1 MVNICSNESLYQF
14 LAQSFISFYPWK
26 AIVFYK
32 SAAVAAVATKLK
44 ICVSYVV
51 RNLCTN
57 FQSNWS
63 FYTILTKESAKMT
76 TLGRFSGILRLL
88 VYQ

>member
-1 MVNICSNESLYQF
+1 M
-14 LAQSFISFYPWK
+14 K
-26 AIVFYK
+26 KRIVYIF
-32 SAAVAAVATKLK
+32 VAATAAATPQNEKQLK
-44 ICVSYVV
+44 VRVIYVV